1 MRNFIEGNVTLISE
15 DHDELYLYIKDDISG
30 TVQSWAI
37 LPDELPRIKEVI
49 EQYLSKDIHRRAK

>member
-1 MRNFIEGNVTLISE
+1 MRTFVECNVTLISE

-37 LPDELPRIKEVI
+37 LPEELPRIKEVI
-49 EQYLSKDIHRRAK
+49 ERYLEKKV